1 MGACSQDVPIQRSQ
15 KHQPDLRPIPP
26 AADTRSVA
34 QSGLVHQNGKGE
46 EEPAVASETGH
57 QLRELGAERAT
68 EPAALATRDPAKD
81 EAEDWVLAE
90 GLLTDAD
97 SIKTA
102 GLETTHTWLAEQ
114 LVQRERQQKA
124 VRTKRATR
132 NGFWKNDWT
141 RPGCYR

>member
-15 KHQPDLRPIPP
+15 KHQPDLRPIAP
-26 AADTRSVA
+26 AAETRSVA
-34 QSGLVHQNGKGE
+34 PSGLVHQNGEGE
-46 EEPAVASETGH
+46 EEPAVASETDH

-102 GLETTHTWLAEQ
+102 GARNHPYMVGRAASTEGEAAKSCPNQTGDPKRVLEE
-114 LVQRERQQKA
+114 
-124 VRTKRATR
+124 
-132 NGFWKNDWT
+132 
-141 RPGCYR
+141 